1 MSTSYDKIW
10 KTFLDNCKTPDINIP
25 QTDEQI
31 YAKINNGILLF
42 NNRMRTNIKC
52 DDLTESVDTELNDD
66 QLLILANFIKLVFY
80 KNEKT
85 YYETLLNPFQKDIG
99 LRNFSTQI
107 NSLNNSVTEQERYI
121 ERLIINQAE
130 DFL

>member
-10 KTFLDNCKTPDINIP
+10 KSFLDNCKTPDINIP

-52 DDLTESVDTELNDD
+52 DDLTESVDAELNDD